1 MAPAP
6 DKDGNIKKIL
16 LVGNPN
22 VGKSVIFGAI
32 TGEYA
37 IVSNYPGTTVEIARS
52 NLRIDGRPYELIDT
66 PGVNSLVPQSED
78 EKVTR
83 DILLQEHPDVIVQV
97 GDAKN
102 LRRTLYLTLQL
113 AEFGVPLVLNLN
125 MIDECRARGIEVDTG
140 AIARLFGITVNTS
153 IATMGVGVSQL
164 LRLIP
169 QALTPSNP
177 IDGHRALLADVA
189 ALLPDRLPITLTAE
203 WLVNAEHADIDT
215 LRALVPCDRINRLY
229 ETLQEH
235 ARLHHLNLRLC
246 FDGDRNRFLDEHLPS
261 LRRQDEA
268 ARAASLSLRGY
279 RWTIA
284 ALAAG
289 LAVHFSNWLLPLA
302 GVPGPSDLLGGWIVA
317 RWLPLLASW
326 TAGLSPA
333 LAGLLFTPPSGE
345 GLLIG
350 EFGLLHPLLTIGIC
364 HLVPVLLPFFFALRH
379 YPRFALDFDRHARK
393 GWTGLAI
400 VAAVLSVLYVFVGQ
414 IGAGVLVE
422 LLEDV
427 VFGRLLNPVFAWLVG
442 WIPVAALRD
451 LLMGSFGLISM
462 GLTYAIAI
470 VMPVVGTF
478 FLAFGF
484 LEDSGYLPRLAIL
497 VNQAFR
503 LMGLNGKAVLPM
515 VLGLG
520 CDTMATMTTRILNS
534 PKERLIATLLLALGI
549 PCSAQLGVMLG
560 IFAGLSSWVPV
571 TVGGV
576 VALQMLL
583 VGFLAGRLLPG
594 EASDFV
600 LEIPPIRYPVWKNIF
615 LKTRLR
621 VVWFLQE
628 AVPLFLLGTFVLWV
642 LDRLGALAA
651 LIAAARPVVE
661 RFLGL
666 PPEVARIFIM
676 GFLRRDYGA
685 AGLFSLVQEGRLSG
699 NQIAVTLIVLTL
711 FVPCVANFFVIIKE
725 QGLKKALAI
734 LLFIVPLAIATGGA
748 VHFVLRLLHIHL

>member
-1 MAPAP
+1 MTPAP
-6 DKDGNIKKIL
+6 DKGGNIKKIL

-83 DILLQEHPDVIVQV
+83 DILLREHPDVIVQV

-125 MIDECRARGIEVDTG
+125 MIDECRARGIEVDAG
-140 AIARLFGITVNTS
+140 AIARLFGVSVNTS

-169 QALTPSNP
+169 QARPPRNP
-177 IDGHRALLADVA
+177 VDGHRELVADVV
-189 ALLPDRLPITLTAE
+189 ALLPERLPPTLTAE
-203 WLVNAEHADIDT
+203 WLVNADRSDIDT
-215 LRALVPCDRINRLY
+215 LRALVPGDRIYRLN
-229 ETLQEH
+229 EILQER
-235 ARLHHLNLRLC
+235 ARAGHLNLRLC
-246 FDGDRNRFLDEHLPS
+246 FDADRNRFLDAHLPA
-261 LRRQDEA
+261 LRRQDDA
-268 ARAASLSLRGY
+268 ARAASLSRRGY
-279 RWTIA
+279 RWTTA
-284 ALAAG
+284 ALGAG
-289 LAVHFSNWLLPLA
+289 LTVHFSNWLLPLA
-302 GVPGPSDLLGGWIVA
+302 GMPGPSGLLGGWLTERCQPA
-317 RWLPLLASW
+317 LAAW
-326 TAGLSPA
+326 TASVSPA
-333 LAGLLFTPPSGE
+333 LSGFLFTPPGGE
-345 GLLIG
+345 GMLIG
-350 EFGLLHPLLTIGIC
+350 EFGLLHPGLTLVLC
-364 HLVPVLLPFFFALRH
+364 HLAPVLLPFFLALRR
-379 YPRFALDFDRHARK
+379 YPRFAMDFDRHARR
-393 GWTGLAI
+393 GWSGLAI
-400 VAAVLSVLYVFVGQ
+400 VAAVRSVLYVFVGQ
-414 IGAGVLVE
+414 VGAQILVE

-427 VFGRLLNPVFAWLVG
+427 FFGRLLNPAFAWLVG
-442 WIPVAALRD
+442 WIPLETVRD

-470 VMPVVGTF
+470 VLPVVGAF

-560 IFAGLSSWVPV
+560 IFAGLSPWVAV
-571 TVGGV
+571 TVAAV
-576 VALQMLL
+576 VGLQMLL

-621 VVWFLQE
+621 VVWFLKE

-651 LIAAARPVVE
+651 VIAAARPVVE

-666 PPEVARIFIM
+666 PPEIARIFIM

-699 NQIAVTLIVLTL
+699 NQVAVTLIVLTL
-711 FVPCVANFFVIIKE
+711 FVPCIANFFVIIKE
-725 QGLKKALAI
+725 QGWKKALAI
-734 LLFIVPLAIATGGA
+734 LAFITPVAIATGGA
-748 VHFVLRLLHIHL
+748 VHFVLRLLHIRL